1 MGDVILKKI
10 IALITVILLTLS
22 FASCGRKMEET
33 IKDIESD
40 TTSSKE
46 NTVTENVENDDDNTE
61 KTEKPVI
68 SDSANKKEPV
78 IALPCPNFIG
88 MKITDIKSNPDYT
101 ENFEFVDIWEENNDV
116 GYGYVFGQSER
127 ANAPLGKGTKITL
140 KVSMGKSMVKIPNVV
155 GLTESQAVA
164 QLESLGLKVKVVKEY
179 SASCEEGSVINT
191 EPQETT
197 LVQSG
202 STITV
207 IVSKGKD
214 PDKETME
221 GFLPWR

>member
-1 MGDVILKKI
+1 MGDVILKKT

-33 IKDIESD
+33 IKDIEID

-46 NTVTENVENDDDNTE
+46 NTVTEKVENDDDNTE

-101 ENFEFVDIWEENNDV
+101 ENFEFVETWEENNDF

-140 KVSMGKSMVKIPNVV
+140 KVSMGKSMVKMPNVV